1 MKLTESEDTLLHELN
16 QKINSC
22 FTSSLK
28 TQTNINIEENNKI
41 NNKEFLEMLNN
52 SLDYIRNSKE
62 KLFQINNDI
71 DYSLNKLSVI
81 LENRNSLTTTLN
93 DFNSAT
99 KTLISEE
106 EKYIIR

>member
-1 MKLTESEDTLLHELN
+1 MKLTESEDTLLYEFN
-16 QKINSC
+16 QKINSS
-22 FTSSLK
+22 FTTTPKRNNASE
-28 TQTNINIEENNKI
+28 QNNKI
-41 NNKEFLEMLNN
+41 NNKEFLEMLNK
-52 SLDYIRNSKE
+52 SLEYIINSKE

-81 LENRNSLTTTLN
+81 LENINTLTQTLN

-106 EKYIIR
+106 EK